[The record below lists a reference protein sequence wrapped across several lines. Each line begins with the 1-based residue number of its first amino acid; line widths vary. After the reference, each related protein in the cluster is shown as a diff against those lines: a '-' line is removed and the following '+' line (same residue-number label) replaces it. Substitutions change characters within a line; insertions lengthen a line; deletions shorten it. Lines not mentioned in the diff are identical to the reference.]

1 MLKMFI
7 ADLHIHTCLSPCAE
21 LDMTPLRIVEKAV
34 AKGLDIIAISDHNS
48 AENVGVA
55 LEVAASKGLALLP
68 AMEITSSEE
77 VHVLAVFGTAE
88 GAAMMQDAVYKSLP
102 EGTSSGVFGE
112 QVVVNERDEVME
124 FNSRPL
130 FGATSMG
137 LSALVSEIRS
147 LGGLAIASHVD
158 RQAFGVIG
166 QLGFVPDDVVFDAFE
181 VTRPLEADALLGSHA
196 DVPRIC
202 FSDAHYLGDIGSR
215 TTSFNMQEASFEE
228 IRMALKGSGG
238 RGVNCN

>member
-1 MLKMFI
+1 MLKRFV

-88 GAAMMQDAVYKSLP
+88 GAVRMQDTVYKSLP

-112 QVVVNERDEVME
+112 QLVVNERDEVME

-137 LSALVSEIRS
+137 LGALVNEIRS
-147 LGGLAIASHVD
+147 LGGLAIASHID

-166 QLGFVPDDVVFDAFE
+166 QLGFIPDDVVFDAFE
-181 VTRPLEADALLGSHA
+181 VTRPREADALLGSYA

-202 FSDAHYLGDIGSR
+202 SSDAHYLDDIGSR